1 MSELTNDRG
10 YYRELMD
17 FVQAIVW
24 RGSAQT
30 FQFTFVSSYAETL
43 LGYPVQRWI
52 DEPAFWRDHI
62 HPDDRDWAM
71 EFCDRATREK
81 RTHEFDY
88 RMIAADGRVVWLHD
102 AVHVVVENDQPKEL
116 IGVMVDITEKKDAE
130 EALRRS
136 QDQLRTI
143 IDVIPQQIWCGLPD
157 GSNDFANERLLSYVG
172 LSQEELRGDGWLKIL
187 HPDDQQRVS
196 KAWHESL
203 AHGTPFEQEER
214 HRGADGKYRWFL
226 NRGVPLRDAQGRIV
240 RWYGTNT
247 DIEDRKRAEE
257 DLRESEQRWRAVFDN
272 STVGIALLDETG
284 HFLAANS
291 AYEEMVGRKTG
302 ELRSLTCRD
311 LTYSE
316 QDCSATDT
324 LMSELLQGRRD
335 RFELEKRYRRKD
347 GGLIWVRTSGAL
359 VPNAAGSPRFL
370 VFVVED
376 ITERKHLH
384 DRLERERDRLHLL
397 LSLSNQIVSKLDIG
411 DFFDALTDILRE
423 IEGWEYP
430 AVLLPESAS
439 RLRIRLVG
447 GSGNKGELKEGL
459 SVPVEGTPA
468 GNVYRSGQPELFRF
482 ADLPPVPAHYPELK
496 DWREFVQTEGLGVG
510 CNLPLLHDGK
520 VLGVLALHT
529 RNSLES
535 ARADL
540 AFLQELAKLVA
551 IALNNALLYG
561 RLNEAWERLAHEKRT
576 IEEQI
581 RTEFNVEEIIGA
593 SEALKQVLREVET
606 VAPTDT
612 TVLILGETGTGKE
625 LIARAI
631 HNRSSRRD
639 QAFIKVDCSAIPA
652 TLMESELFGYEKG
665 AFTGA
670 TTQKIGRFEI
680 ADKGTLFL
688 DEVGDVPLELQP
700 KLLRVLQDQT
710 FERLGSN
717 QTRHLDVRIVAATNR
732 NLSKMVENGDFRSD
746 LYYRLK
752 VFPISI
758 PLLRERPDDI
768 PPLVRHYV
776 NKYALRMKKRIT
788 TIPREDME
796 AFIQYPWPG
805 NVRELQHFME
815 RAVILSPATVLRAPL
830 AELKQAIQDREMA
843 RPSSGSRTMEEIE
856 RESILQAL
864 RESKWVVGGPH
875 GAAAKLGLKRTT
887 LASRMEKLGISR
899 QQHLR

>member
-1 MSELTNDRG
+1 MSELANERE

-17 FVQAIVW
+17 FVRAIVW
-24 RGSAQT
+24 RGSALT
-30 FQFTFVSSYAETL
+30 YQFTFVSSYAETL

-52 DEPAFWRDHI
+52 DEPTFWRDHI
-62 HPDDRDWAM
+62 HPEDRDWAT

-88 RMIAADGRVVWLHD
+88 RMIAADGRVVWLRD
-102 AVHVVVENDQPKEL
+102 VVHVVVENDQPKEL
-116 IGVMVDITEKKDAE
+116 IGVMVDITERKDAE

-143 IDVIPQQIWCGLPD
+143 IDAIPQQIWCGRPD
-157 GSNDFANERLLSYVG
+157 GSIDFANERWRSYMG
-172 LSQEELRGDGWLKIL
+172 LTLEEIQDDGWQKML
-187 HPDDQQRVS
+187 HPDDREKVV
-196 KAWHESL
+196 KAWHESV
-203 AHGTPFEQEER
+203 AHGTPYEQEER
-214 HRGADGKYRWFL
+214 HRGADGQYRWFL
-226 NRGVPLRDAQGRIV
+226 SRGVPLRDAQGRIV

-247 DIEDRKRAEE
+247 DIEDRKRAE
-257 DLRESEQRWRAVFDN
+257 
-272 STVGIALLDETG
+272 
-284 HFLAANS
+284 
-291 AYEEMVGRKTG
+291 
-302 ELRSLTCRD
+302 
-311 LTYSE
+311 
-316 QDCSATDT
+316 
-324 LMSELLQGRRD
+324 
-335 RFELEKRYRRKD
+335 
-347 GGLIWVRTSGAL
+347 
-359 VPNAAGSPRFL
+359 
-370 VFVVED
+370 
-376 ITERKHLH
+376 

-397 LSLSNQIVSKLDIG
+397 LSLSHQIVSKLDIS

-439 RLRIRLVG
+439 RLRVRLVG

-459 SVPVEGTPA
+459 SLPIEGTPA
-468 GNVYRSGQPELFRF
+468 GNVYRSGQPEFFRF
-482 ADLPPVPAHYPELK
+482 ADLPPVAVQYPELK
-496 DWREFVQTEGLGVG
+496 AWREFARSGGLDVG
-510 CNLPLLHDGK
+510 CNLPLLHNGK

-529 RNSLES
+529 RNDLES

-561 RLNEAWERLAHEKRT
+561 QLSESRERLAHEKKT

-593 SEALKQVLREVET
+593 SAALKHVLHEVET

-639 QAFIKVDCSAIPA
+639 KAFIKVDCSAIPG

-670 TTQKIGRFEI
+670 ATQKIGRFEI

-700 KLLRVLQDQT
+700 KLLRVLQDHT

-732 NLSKMVENGDFRSD
+732 NLSRMVESGEFRSD

-788 TIPREDME
+788 TIPREAME

-830 AELKQAIQDREMA
+830 AELKQAIQDREMT
-843 RPSSGSRTMEEIE
+843 RPSSGWRTMEEIE
-856 RESILQAL
+856 RESILHAL

-875 GAAAKLGLKRTT
+875 GAAARLGLKRTT

-899 QQHLR
+899 KQHLR

>member
-1 MSELTNDRG
+1 MSELANERE

-17 FVQAIVW
+17 FVRAIVW
-24 RGSAQT
+24 RGSALT
-30 FQFTFVSSYAETL
+30 YQFTFVSSYAETL

-52 DEPAFWRDHI
+52 DEPTFWRDHI
-62 HPDDRDWAM
+62 HPEDRDWAM

-88 RMIAADGRVVWLHD
+88 RMIAADDRVVWLRD
-102 AVHVVVENDQPKEL
+102 VVHVVVENDQPKEL
-116 IGVMVDITEKKDAE
+116 IGVMVDITERKDAE

-143 IDVIPQQIWCGLPD
+143 IDAIPQQIWCGRPD
-157 GSNDFANERLLSYVG
+157 GSIDFANERWRSYMG
-172 LSQEELRGDGWLKIL
+172 LTLEEIQDDGWQKML
-187 HPDDQQRVS
+187 HPDDREKVV
-196 KAWHESL
+196 KAWHESV
-203 AHGTPFEQEER
+203 AHGTPYEQEER
-214 HRGADGKYRWFL
+214 HRGADGQYRWFL
-226 NRGVPLRDAQGRIV
+226 SRGVPLRDAQGRIV

-247 DIEDRKRAEE
+247 DIEDRKRAE
-257 DLRESEQRWRAVFDN
+257 
-272 STVGIALLDETG
+272 
-284 HFLAANS
+284 
-291 AYEEMVGRKTG
+291 
-302 ELRSLTCRD
+302 
-311 LTYSE
+311 
-316 QDCSATDT
+316 
-324 LMSELLQGRRD
+324 
-335 RFELEKRYRRKD
+335 
-347 GGLIWVRTSGAL
+347 
-359 VPNAAGSPRFL
+359 
-370 VFVVED
+370 
-376 ITERKHLH
+376 

-397 LSLSNQIVSKLDIG
+397 LSLSHQIVSKLDIS

-439 RLRIRLVG
+439 RLRVRLVG

-459 SVPVEGTPA
+459 SLPIEGTPA
-468 GNVYRSGQPELFRF
+468 GNVYRSGQPEFFRF
-482 ADLPPVPAHYPELK
+482 ADLPPVAVQYPELK
-496 DWREFVQTEGLGVG
+496 AWREFARSGGLDVG
-510 CNLPLLHDGK
+510 CNLPLLHNGK

-529 RNSLES
+529 RNDLES

-561 RLNEAWERLAHEKRT
+561 QLSESRERLAHEKKT

-593 SEALKQVLREVET
+593 SAALKHVLHEVET

-639 QAFIKVDCSAIPA
+639 KAFIKVDCSAIPG

-670 TTQKIGRFEI
+670 ATQKIGRFEI

-700 KLLRVLQDQT
+700 KLLRVLQDHT

-732 NLSKMVENGDFRSD
+732 NLSRMVESGEFRSD

-788 TIPREDME
+788 TIPREAME

-830 AELKQAIQDREMA
+830 AELKQAIQDREMT
-843 RPSSGSRTMEEIE
+843 RPSSGWRTMEEIE
-856 RESILQAL
+856 RESILHAL

-875 GAAAKLGLKRTT
+875 GAAARLGLKRTT

-899 QQHLR
+899 KQHLR